1 MWETNTV
8 HLAIRMWETHRL
20 TACARDFFVCCV
32 GKKTDGHL
40 FYIEAYRRG
49 AVAVIPDEEFGRDW
63 YNWHHENNF
72 FLFDKRHV
80 RSDGIEDWDV
90 ELVFTS
96 LTRDHLDFHGTEEEY
111 RDAKAMLFARVV
123 DPQRHR
129 KILEV
134 SSGLLGRHSIY
145 SILVAVAVGIAVGAP
160 LEDIVRGI
168 EEVDAVPGKVEL
180 IDEEQAYGVIVDY
193 ARTPD
198 ALLSLK
204 DA

>member
-49 AVAVIPDEEFGRDW
+49 AVAVVASKEIFELSLFETQVLVNTP
-63 YNWHHENNF
+63 HE
-72 FLFDKRHV
+72 
-80 RSDGIEDWDV
+80 
-90 ELVFTS
+90 
-96 LTRDHLDFHGTEEEY
+96 
-111 RDAKAMLFARVV
+111 
-123 DPQRHR
+123 
-129 KILEV
+129 ILEV

-145 SILVAVAVGIAVGAP
+145 SILAAVAVGAP

-180 IDEEQAYGVIVDY
+180 IDEEQAFGVIVDY

-198 ALLSLK
+198 ALSRLL

>member
-1 MWETNTV
+1 M
-8 HLAIRMWETHRL
+8 L
-20 TACARDFFVCCV
+20 T
-32 GKKTDGHL
+32 TLLL
-40 FYIEAYRRG
+40 F
-49 AVAVIPDEEFGRDW
+49 
-63 YNWHHENNF
+63 
-72 FLFDKRHV
+72 
-80 RSDGIEDWDV
+80 
-90 ELVFTS
+90 FTS

-129 KILEV
+129 KFEVSLFETQVLVNTPHEILEV

-160 LEDIVRGI
+160 LEDTVRGI

-180 IDEEQAYGVIVDY
+180 IDEEQAFGVIVDY

-198 ALLSLK
+198 ALSRLL
-204 DA
+204 DAVRELGQRRIITVTI